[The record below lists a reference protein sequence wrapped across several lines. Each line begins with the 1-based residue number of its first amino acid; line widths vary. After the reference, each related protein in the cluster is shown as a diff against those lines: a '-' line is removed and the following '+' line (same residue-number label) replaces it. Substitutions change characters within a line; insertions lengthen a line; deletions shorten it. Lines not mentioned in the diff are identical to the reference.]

1 MNNDKNYSSV
11 RSVFCNFLFSLRY
24 MWKNAKLYTV
34 LQLTGMLTEG
44 LYPSA
49 SLLLTALLF
58 NSLEEDRDFK
68 TCVSDFN
75 NKGNFAYRLFPMVLY
90 ILLYRGAYTKQ
101 KISL

>member
-68 TCVSDFN
+68 TAFRILII
-75 NKGNFAYRLFPMVLY
+75 KA
-90 ILLYRGAYTKQ
+90 ILLIVYFLWSYIFYYIVAPILNK
-101 KISL
+101 KFHF

>member
-49 SLLLTALLF
+49 NLLLTALLF

-68 TCVSDFN
+68 TAFRIL